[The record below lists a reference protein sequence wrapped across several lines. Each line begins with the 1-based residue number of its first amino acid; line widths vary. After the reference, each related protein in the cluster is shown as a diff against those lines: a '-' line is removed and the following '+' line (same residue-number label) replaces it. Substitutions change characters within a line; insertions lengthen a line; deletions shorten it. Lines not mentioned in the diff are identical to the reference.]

1 MDELSSPD
9 GSLSRV
15 GGTGENCQRGLGL
28 REGLD
33 TEELSSPDGRSHD
46 GKLRNSLS
54 RKLYVQPHIPKT
66 PKFFQYLHMDA
77 LTPTPGF
84 HQETP
89 GAMALLSYPH
99 MYQCKSKFKVN
110 ILCQS
115 MQGHGCRPTKN
126 QNKGNLK

>member
-1 MDELSSPD
+1 MDEMSSPD
-9 GSLSRV
+9 GSLSWV

-66 PKFFQYLHMDA
+66 PKFFQYPHMDA

-89 GAMALLSYPH
+89 GAMALYHIPI
-99 MYQCKSKFKVN
+99 CINVN
-110 ILCQS
+110 QS
-115 MQGHGCRPTKN
+115 LKLIFYANQGKGMAADLLKTRTKAI
-126 QNKGNLK
+126 